1 MEIFRFDPIKLKMKA
16 EVFHQN
22 VVQASPEFQD
32 EGAKDFSELGE
43 DGLQSA
49 CLIARALQ

>member
-16 EVFHQN
+16 EVSHQN
-22 VVQASPEFQD
+22 VAQASLEFQD
-32 EGAKDFSELGE
+32 EGAKDFAELGV

-49 CLIARALQ
+49 CLVARALQ